1 MVKTIPSSR
10 IFRIPLLAA
19 ALAGLAAGSPALAQT
34 VRWNLPDLN
43 LSEGKVSPLYL
54 VFENCSPDSDPKLP
68 KVEGFDFGKVIGK
81 QSEDRTEMVNFK
93 VNRVERR
100 IYSYLV
106 RPGHNGRI
114 EIPAFDVETN
124 KGKIRVA
131 ALSLDVEE
139 GVAAAAQQSGNPLIS
154 TTIETSVSSPWQGQ
168 IFPLRYELL
177 LMVDEQASVNGDPN
191 KWKPSEL
198 VIEDWPQSQ
207 KIRRFIGN
215 STRQGLLY
223 QTQAYAP
230 KAGNLTIAP
239 LEMEAEIVTG
249 RSLGFFGQPT
259 TERIA
264 LKSNPLKL
272 TVRELPKPAPASFT
286 GAVGQFRLESKLSQN
301 EVSAGQPVTWTL
313 ILKGTGNWP
322 DNFKLPERHVPSNL
336 RVIQPD
342 AKKENVPDK
351 LFEASITEDVVLI
364 PDQAGKI
371 DLAPVQFTYFNPE
384 KGAYETLSTEPAS
397 LTVNPDLNAPAA
409 GNSITAPNQALHDN
423 VSPSRPKAEADLSRP
438 ALPRD
443 PIPGSAS
450 SFAPVNNMIVVGT
463 SAALVLGLLPLWLLL
478 ARKHSVRTDEITRQR
493 KAFDQAL
500 AAVREIENATEI
512 AARKNLL
519 LRWQHMVSSGFAVE
533 HATPSVRQLES
544 SPNVHLDE
552 HWIQLWREADAA
564 LYSAESQLPPDWT
577 SRAKDVSARLRL
589 PRVPLH
595 KTFSPRHLF
604 PVILAL
610 AVLSLSSA
618 RAAGEDPVAAYQKGD
633 FDAARKAW
641 QIQAEQHPGDW
652 IAHNNLG
659 LALSQEKEWG
669 PAVAQWASAFLH
681 SPSHPDVEWNLALGL
696 SKLDNKIPELDYLQ
710 GSEILPSL
718 ARQLSPFQWQA
729 LSFGAVLAA
738 VVAAA
743 VMLFHRY
750 HPSGDPGKG
759 KIRSWLPRAVLVLGV
774 LAFVTALAALHTYG
788 VLGDPRAGMIVSKT
802 QLKSIPTDADNKQA
816 TREIST
822 GMVVIAEKPFLG
834 WWRVR
839 LGNNE
844 TGWVRKEH
852 LQRLYN

>member
-10 IFRIPLLAA
+10 IRRISLLVAS
-19 ALAGLAAGSPALAQT
+19 LACLASAHPAFAQT

-43 LSEGKVSPLYL
+43 VSEGKVSPLYL
-54 VFENCSPDSDPKLP
+54 VFEGCSPDGDPKVP

-93 VNRVERR
+93 VTRVQRL

-106 RPGHNGRI
+106 RPGRNGRI
-114 EIPAFDVETN
+114 EIPSFDVETD

-131 ALSLDVEE
+131 ALNLDVEE
-139 GVAAAAQQSGNPLIS
+139 GMASSAQESGNPLIS
-154 TTIETSVSSPWQGQ
+154 TTVETSVSSPWQGQ

-191 KWKPSEL
+191 KWKPSDL
-198 VIEDWPQSQ
+198 VVEDWPQSQ
-207 KIRRFIGN
+207 KVRRAVGN
-215 STRQGLLY
+215 QTRQGLLY

-230 KAGNLTIAP
+230 KAGNLVVPP

-249 RSLGFFGQPT
+249 RSLGFFGQAT

-286 GAVGQFRLESKLSQN
+286 GAVGQFRLESKLSQTD
-301 EVSAGQPVTWTL
+301 VSAGQPVTWTL

-351 LFEASITEDVVLI
+351 LFEASLTEDVVLI
-364 PDQAGKI
+364 PDKAGKI

-397 LTVNPDLNAPAA
+397 LTVSPDLNASASNN
-409 GNSITAPNQALHDN
+409 NSITAPNQALHDN
-423 VSPSRPKAEADLSRP
+423 VSPARPKTETDLSQP

-450 SFAPVNNMIVVGT
+450 SFAPFSNMIVVGT
-463 SAALVLGLLPLWLLL
+463 STALVLGLLPLWLLL
-478 ARKHSVRTDEITRQR
+478 ARRHSVRTDEITRQR
-493 KAFDQAL
+493 QALDQAL
-500 AAVREIENATEI
+500 AAVREIENAGE
-512 AARKNLL
+512 AVARKNLL
-519 LRWQHMVSSGFAVE
+519 LRWQHLVSTGFAVE
-533 HATPSVRQLES
+533 HATPSVKQLES
-544 SPNVHLDE
+544 SPSVHLDE

-564 LYSAESQLPPDWT
+564 LYSAGSQLPSDWA
-577 SRAKDVSARLRL
+577 SRARAASAKLRL

-595 KTFSPRHLF
+595 KTFSPKHLF
-604 PVILAL
+604 PAILAL
-610 AVLSLSSA
+610 AFLTLSSVQ
-618 RAAGEDPVAAYQKGD
+618 AADGDPIAAYQKGD
-633 FDAARKAW
+633 FATAQKAW
-641 QIQAEQHPGDW
+641 QTQADQHPGDW

-659 LALSQEKEWG
+659 LALAQEKDWG
-669 PAVAQWASAFLH
+669 PAVAQWASAFLR
-681 SPSHPDVEWNLALGL
+681 SPNHPDVEWNLALGL
-696 SKLDNKIPELDYLQ
+696 SKLDTRIPELDYLQ
-710 GSEILPSL
+710 GSEMLPAL
-718 ARQLSPFQWQA
+718 ARQLSPFQWQT
-729 LSFGAVLAA
+729 LSLAAVLAA
-738 VVAAA
+738 VSAAA
-743 VMLFHRY
+743 FMLFRRY
-750 HPSGDPGKG
+750 HPASAPGKIG
-759 KIRSWLPRAVLVLGV
+759 TWAPQSIVVLGV
-774 LAFVTALAALHTYG
+774 LAFVIALVALHTYG
-788 VLGDPRAGMIVSKT
+788 VLGDSRAGMIVSKT
-802 QLKSIPTDADNKQA
+802 QLKSIPTDAESKQA
-816 TREIST
+816 TREINT